1 MRDFNRYPKQLFQ
14 VLLLVL
20 VMEGQKVQVTG
31 TDLTI
36 TVRSVKDFTSEGCL
50 GGPVGCR
57 DHVQLEVT
65 NGKVSQQVILYVA
78 QTEIQKE
85 QRVNRTNVSG
95 HEITLVTLQKKQV
108 VLNITN

>member
-1 MRDFNRYPKQLFQ
+1 MRDFNRCLKQLFQ

-20 VMEGQKVQVTG
+20 LTEGQTVQVTG

-36 TVRSVKDFTSEGCL
+36 TVRSVRDVTVEGCL
-50 GGPVGCR
+50 GGPVGCQ
-57 DHVQLEVT
+57 DQVHLEVKQG
-65 NGKVSQQVILYVA
+65 NVIQQIILYAA

-85 QRVNRTNVSG
+85 QRVNQSNTFS

>member
-1 MRDFNRYPKQLFQ
+1 MRDLSRCLKQLFQ

-20 VMEGQKVQVTG
+20 LTEGQMVQVTG
-31 TDLTI
+31 TNLTI
-36 TVRSVKDFTSEGCL
+36 TVRSVRDYTSAGCL
-50 GGPVGCR
+50 GGPVGCG

-65 NGKVSQQVILYVA
+65 QGNVSQQIILYAA
-78 QTEIQKE
+78 QTEIQRE

-108 VLNITN
+108 VL